1 MPNTLKTVEN
11 PPDQLPQPLLRESW
25 PVVGAHPPAEAK
37 KTRTG
42 ESALLIYVETALC
55 TAQLY

>member
-1 MPNTLKTVEN
+1 MDGLQIIELMGFR
-11 PPDQLPQPLLRESW
+11 LPRSRIRISTEFS
-25 PVVGAHPPAEAK
+25 AHPPAEAK